1 MKEKKFWDRLC
12 EYQEITILEM
22 MELIADFRE
31 EAKQAGKKMS
41 VLIMD
46 ELYNKCNLI
55 LLQNSVLHYYSI
67 SKDFHLT
74 SPTTMEMNAQIKQ

>member
-1 MKEKKFWDRLC
+1 MKEKKFWNRLC

-46 ELYNKCNLI
+46 DLYNKCNLI

-74 SPTTMEMNAQIKQ
+74 SPTTIEMNAHIKQ

>member
-1 MKEKKFWDRLC
+1 MKEKKFWNRLC

-22 MELIADFRE
+22 MELIVDFRE

-55 LLQNSVLHYYSI
+55 LLQNSVLHHYSI

-74 SPTTMEMNAQIKQ
+74 SSTTMEMNAHTKQ

>member
-1 MKEKKFWDRLC
+1 MKEKKFWNRLC
-12 EYQEITILEM
+12 EYQEMTILEM

-55 LLQNSVLHYYSI
+55 LLQNSVLHHYSI

-74 SPTTMEMNAQIKQ
+74 SFTTMEMNAHTKQ

>member
-1 MKEKKFWDRLC
+1 MIKQQYWKRLC
-12 EYQEITILEM
+12 DYQEIAILEM

-41 VLIMD
+41 VLIMN

-55 LLQNSVLHYYSI
+55 LLQNSVLHHYTT
-67 SKDFHLT
+67 SKDFLLT
-74 SPTTMEMNAQIKQ
+74 STSTLETNAEIKQ

>member
-1 MKEKKFWDRLC
+1 MKEKKFWNRLC

-46 ELYNKCNLI
+46 DLYNKCNLI
-55 LLQNSVLHYYSI
+55 LLQNSVPHYYSI

-74 SPTTMEMNAQIKQ
+74 SPTTIEMNAHIKQ

>member
-1 MKEKKFWDRLC
+1 MKEKKFWNRLC
-12 EYQEITILEM
+12 EYQEMTILEM

-46 ELYNKCNLI
+46 ELYNKCNL
-55 LLQNSVLHYYSI
+55 QNSVLHHYSI

-74 SPTTMEMNAQIKQ
+74 SFTTMEMNAHTKQ

>member
-1 MKEKKFWDRLC
+1 MKEKKFWNRLC

-55 LLQNSVLHYYSI
+55 LLQNSVLHHYSI
-67 SKDFHLT
+67 SKDFHIT
-74 SPTTMEMNAQIKQ
+74 SPTTIEMNAHIKQ

>member
-1 MKEKKFWDRLC
+1 MKEKKFWNRLC

-22 MELIADFRE
+22 MELIVDFRE

-55 LLQNSVLHYYSI
+55 LLQNSVLHHYSI

-74 SPTTMEMNAQIKQ
+74 SFTTMEMNAHTKQ